1 MAKLVGINHVALEV
15 GDVEAALELY
25 GRLFDFELR
34 GRGPG
39 SAFIDIGD
47 QFLAISEG
55 RRQGP
60 DDGRH
65 FGLVVDDKEA
75 VRAAIEAEGL
85 ELVGRGHR
93 LDFLDPWGNRIEVV
107 GYADIQFERVPP
119 VKRKLGIEGLEK
131 TEKARRE
138 IADRGLSGA

>member
-1 MAKLVGINHVALEV
+1 MARLVGINHVALEV
-15 GDVEAALELY
+15 SDLEAALELY

-34 GRGPG
+34 GRAPG
-39 SAFIDIGD
+39 AAFIDIGD

-55 RRQGP
+55 RTQER

-85 ELVGRGHR
+85 ELVGIGHR

-131 TEKARRE
+131 TAKARQE
-138 IADRGLSGA
+138 IADRGLA

>member
-1 MAKLVGINHVALEV
+1 MARLVGINHVALEV
-15 GDVEAALELY
+15 GDLEAALELY
-25 GRLFDFELR
+25 GRLFGFELR
-34 GRGPG
+34 GRAPG
-39 SAFIDIGD
+39 QAFIDMGD

-55 RRQGP
+55 RTQGP

-85 ELVGRGHR
+85 ELVGIGHR

-107 GYADIQFERVPP
+107 AYADIQFERVPP

-131 TEKARRE
+131 TEKAKRE
-138 IADRGLSGA
+138 IADRGLA

>member
-1 MAKLVGINHVALEV
+1 MARLVGINHVALEV
-15 GDVEAALELY
+15 GDVDAALQLY

-34 GRGPG
+34 GRSTGA
-39 SAFIDIGD
+39 AFIDMGD

-55 RRQGP
+55 RTQAA
-60 DDGRH
+60 DDTRH

-75 VRAAIEAEGL
+75 VRAAVEAEGL
-85 ELVGRGHR
+85 ELVGIGHR
-93 LDFLDPWGNRIEVV
+93 LDFMDPWGNRIEVV

-119 VKRKLGIEGLEK
+119 VKRKLGIEALGK

-138 IADRGLSGA
+138 IADRGLS